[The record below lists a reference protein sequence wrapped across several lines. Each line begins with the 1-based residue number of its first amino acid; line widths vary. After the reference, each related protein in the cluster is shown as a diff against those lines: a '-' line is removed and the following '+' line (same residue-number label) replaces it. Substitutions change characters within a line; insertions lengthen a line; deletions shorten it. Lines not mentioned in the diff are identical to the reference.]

1 MFAAGLVLLLSPIV
15 VGSVAA
21 LFQFMHA
28 VLALTRAG
36 ALSFFCVCWRIVV
49 VGFLCDNITGSLGAR
64 DRAAEE
70 QYDPSSFALRPLL
83 YDDERM

>member
-1 MFAAGLVLLLSPIV
+1 MSDLLLLSV
-15 VGSVAA
+15 Q
-21 LFQFMHA
+21 LMHA

-36 ALSFFCVCWRIVV
+36 ALSFFCACWVIVV
-49 VGFLCDNITGSLGAR
+49 ADFFRDIRTGFSGAR

-70 QYDPSSFALRPLL
+70 QYDPSSLALRPLL

>member
-1 MFAAGLVLLLSPIV
+1 MSGLFLLSIQ
-15 VGSVAA
+15 
-21 LFQFMHA
+21 LMHA

-36 ALSFFCVCWRIVV
+36 ALSLFCVCWVVVV
-49 VGFLCDNITGSLGAR
+49 VGFLCDFITGSLGAR

>member
-1 MFAAGLVLLLSPIV
+1 MSDLFLLSIQ
-15 VGSVAA
+15 
-21 LFQFMHA
+21 LMHA

-36 ALSFFCVCWRIVV
+36 AFLSFVRDAWRIVV
-49 VGFLCDNITGSLGAR
+49 VGLFNNIITGSCVAR

-83 YDDERM
+83 YDDERI

>member
-1 MFAAGLVLLLSPIV
+1 M
-15 VGSVAA
+15 
-21 LFQFMHA
+21 
-28 VLALTRAG
+28 LALTRAG
-36 ALSFFCVCWRIVV
+36 ALSFFCVGWVIVV
-49 VGFLCDNITGSLGAR
+49 GGFFSDTITGALGAR